1 MERKSIIQDL
11 HGQIETLTRLHI
23 QHGLHKTEHFQ
34 SRKDSISVFIN
45 KHDIDVRSELDPVSR
60 NLYRRYFD

>member
-1 MERKSIIQDL
+1 MEREIIIRDL

-23 QHGLHKTEHFQ
+23 QHGLHLTEHFRN
-34 SRKDSISVFIN
+34 RKDSISEFIT
-45 KHDIDVRSELDPVSR
+45 KHDIDVRTELDPVSR

>member
-1 MERKSIIQDL
+1 MERERIIRDL

-23 QHGLHKTEHFQ
+23 QYGLEKTEHFQ
-34 SRKDSISVFIN
+34 SQKESISEYVS

>member
-1 MERKSIIQDL
+1 MERESIIQDL

-23 QHGLHKTEHFQ
+23 QYGLEKTAHFQ
-34 SRKDSISVFIN
+34 NRKESISEFITR
-45 KHDIDVRSELDPVSR
+45 HDIDVRNELDPVSR

>member
-1 MERKSIIQDL
+1 MSREIIIEDL

-23 QHGLHKTEHFQ
+23 QHGLDKTEHFQ
-34 SRKDSISVFIN
+34 NHKDSITEFVR
-45 KHDIDVRSELDPVSR
+45 KHDIDVRNELDPVSS